1 MRSALIPLV
10 MAGTLLT
17 GCATTSANEPGSP
30 PTALKPFTTDGC
42 SMFPDRSAAMK
53 ADWCHCCVV
62 HDLAYW
68 RGGTADARLSADRTL
83 QACVLQATNDQA
95 FADLMFNGVRVGGGP
110 GLPTPYRWGYG
121 WPYGRGYK
129 PLTPDEEAQAQELEA
144 DYRSKHPTLP
154 CPSAPASSASAG
166 AKTCTQ

>member
-1 MRSALIPLV
+1 MRSVLIPLV
-10 MAGTLLT
+10 AACALLA
-17 GCATTSANEPGSP
+17 GCATTSASEPGSP
-30 PTALKPFTTDGC
+30 IALKPFTTDGC

-62 HDLAYW
+62 HDFAYW
-68 RGGTADARLSADRTL
+68 RGGTADARLAADRGL

-110 GLPTPYRWGYG
+110 GLPTSYRWGYG

-129 PLTPDEEAQAQELEA
+129 PLSPDEEAQADALEK
-144 DYRSKHPTLP
+144 DYREKNPTLP
-154 CPSAPASSASAG
+154 CPSAPASAAQAA
-166 AKTCTQ
+166 AKTCAQ